1 VLSDGHFVAYS
12 LAAAIFQVCS
22 PLTRA
27 ALPAAATFLACSTVK
42 ATAPAL
48 ASPVCTLR
56 AGAQEAAWP
65 LLSLVSFFLGLV
77 RRDCPWRFFSSI
89 KMTPGRGLALPVA
102 RSA

>member
-12 LAAAIFQVCS
+12 L
-22 PLTRA
+22 
-27 ALPAAATFLACSTVK
+27 AAATFLACSTVK
-42 ATAPAL
+42 ATAPAW